1 MSCVKHEQ
9 AVIVSTIV
17 HHNNNNNNSNRF
29 STNPKLHFLSSP
41 LPSVSKNQTLV
52 WLPLPSLSLFSS
64 LLSLLSI
71 TTFSNEG
78 LVIAKEDA
86 KVLMMM
92 DDGPDFSLSPF
103 EERFCPVPLI
113 STFFRNVV
121 SMFVQII
128 KGSEMQKALCL
139 CGDGNPQVPNPQARP
154 ESEGAPS
161 NEPLS

>member
-1 MSCVKHEQ
+1 VH
-9 AVIVSTIV
+9 
-17 HHNNNNNNSNRF
+17 HHNNNNSNNSNRF

-52 WLPLPSLSLFSS
+52 WLPLPSLSLSSLLFSF

-78 LVIAKEDA
+78 LVIAKEDV

-92 DDGPDFSLSPF
+92 DDGPDFSHPF

-113 STFFRNVV
+113 STFFLSQCCFNV
-121 SMFVQII
+121 
-128 KGSEMQKALCL
+128 C
-139 CGDGNPQVPNPQARP
+139 
-154 ESEGAPS
+154 S
-161 NEPLS
+161 NHQGK